1 MFAATK
7 SVGRGKP
14 PPPTRNFV
22 PGQALLHNFTFAI
35 FNEMFSCI
43 FLALTFILHF

>member
-14 PPPTRNFV
+14 PPPHQNFV

-35 FNEMFSCI
+35 FNEMFKVVY
-43 FLALTFILHF
+43 F